1 LLNLALVDLKAERQ
15 LAEALR
21 NACSC
26 ISRECSGVCW
36 AFVSGANENNGET
49 GQQTDKSGHKHST
62 MAAGKGRGKSNHN
75 VFGPGTIGEME
86 FSDGQATPGI
96 E

>member
-1 LLNLALVDLKAERQ
+1 MAKLVK
-15 LAEALR
+15 
-21 NACSC
+21 
-26 ISRECSGVCW
+26 
-36 AFVSGANENNGET
+36 
-49 GQQTDKSGHKHST
+49 QTDKSGHKHST